1 MALAARSTAA
11 AVARCVASA
20 CRRQGPQ
27 TTDAASSSGG
37 SGAASATDAGE
48 GAVCSQRCCL
58 HDVPGAVAEE
68 VADVLLACGAQ
79 AASIEEF
86 RAPGA
91 PEQEI
96 FADTPPSSSGAWPT
110 DGGPDAS
117 AARVWDR
124 CTVVAHLPPEADA
137 EALLGS
143 VADDFQLG
151 HLQRSVALVCEGL
164 WIQPSWSN
172 PPTSDPSATAIL
184 LEPGLAFGTG
194 DHPTTRLCLRWLRHL
209 ALGGQLH
216 GANVMD
222 YGTGSGVLAISA
234 LLLGA
239 NAAVGT
245 DIDPLAIKA
254 AGQNAALNGVADRL
268 RLAVCSPSGEVQRQ
282 GEQQQ
287 GSVDM
292 AHEQQQQQEYDG
304 PLVQLAPLLAGHT
317 RPGGLLGLSGVLEE
331 QADAVVEAYSPWFE
345 GFEVEAEDRWALVT
359 AVRKRA

>member
-1 MALAARSTAA
+1 M
-11 AVARCVASA
+11 
-20 CRRQGPQ
+20 
-27 TTDAASSSGG
+27 
-37 SGAASATDAGE
+37 
-48 GAVCSQRCCL
+48 CSQRCCL

-151 HLQRSVALVCEGL
+151 HLQRSVALVRMQDWQQSIRDSYAPTQVCEGL

-292 AHEQQQQQEYDG
+292 AHEQQQQQEYDVTVANILQG